1 MYCVGN
7 KVTTYVGFENFA
19 VGVDHV
25 TVFCVV
31 TSCRII
37 GSLWHSGDFAAHLNL
52 FVTPETA
59 VVHSS
64 ETLELPYDCT

>member
-1 MYCVGN
+1 
-7 KVTTYVGFENFA
+7 

-25 TVFCVV
+25 IVFWVV

-37 GSLWHSGDFAAHLNL
+37 GSLWHSGFLAVHLNI

-64 ETLELPYDCT
+64 EALELHWNT